1 MDVSV
6 RHAASVQTHAV
17 EYHRRE
23 QLAMLAWRN
32 GGHSLTAE
40 DLFTFVRSPSRVPP
54 AVAALLVLFPWAAFV
69 LRFVESTKSLGD
81 DDVKQMRVGASLC
94 DVLPWN
100 VCHGKRLRLY
110 DLLER
115 LVARVTP
122 PLNNQALSI
131 EPLMSTLR
139 DCSCLLMV
147 DAAFIGCVVR
157 EYDAV
162 ACELRWLAL
171 PTVLQ
176 RKLHFEVYLETHP
189 WLVLC
194 KASLPSA
201 LAALVS
207 LCAPRSLSAALLEN
221 NLLLHSHVQDV
232 RLRLLVQLFEC
243 ASHYVA
249 VGGCEFVRQAA
260 ATLLEGRAEIE
271 CVLPLF
277 ADLLRGAIVV
287 AGRGAAPFIV
297 RPTLEMYG
305 LRQPET
311 TVLFEKEPATWHV
324 GRLSGNPPQFER
336 RTLPNA
342 STPLS
347 LALFQKLRLAGTD
360 GQTSLNQLNSVT
372 TDNLLMLVG
381 GESDRFLNGD
391 AIRDLLHLATRGF
404 NQIVCFEP
412 LAIDTSTERGKEILT
427 AAAESTKAKCAQRD
441 ATRLFVPWNNRSFH
455 WTLLCLDLT
464 AQTAIYLD
472 SLSSVGSRSRRQPS
486 ELHLFCKQFFGEHW
500 TGMIDSLPSPQQPD
514 AHNCGV
520 YMVLNAWHLAR
531 DQPLPREYPPGAQ
544 LRVSLAKCWLNDQ
557 ALTW

>member
-1 MDVSV
+1 
-6 RHAASVQTHAV
+6 
-17 EYHRRE
+17 
-23 QLAMLAWRN
+23 
-32 GGHSLTAE
+32 
-40 DLFTFVRSPSRVPP
+40 
-54 AVAALLVLFPWAAFV
+54 
-69 LRFVESTKSLGD
+69 
-81 DDVKQMRVGASLC
+81 
-94 DVLPWN
+94 
-100 VCHGKRLRLY
+100 
-110 DLLER
+110 
-115 LVARVTP
+115 
-122 PLNNQALSI
+122 
-131 EPLMSTLR
+131 
-139 DCSCLLMV
+139 MV
-147 DAAFIGCVVR
+147 DAAFIGCVVH

-189 WLVLC
+189 WLLLC

-207 LCAPRSLSAALLEN
+207 LCAPRALSAAVIEN
-221 NLLLHSHVQDV
+221 NVLLYQHVQDV

-271 CVLPLF
+271 CLLPLF
-277 ADLLRGAIVV
+277 ADLLRGAVV
-287 AGRGAAPFIV
+287 VLGVGAAPFV
-297 RPTLEMYG
+297 VKPTLQMYG
-305 LRQPET
+305 TRQLET

-347 LALFQKLRLAGTD
+347 LALFQKLRLAGTND
-360 GQTSLNQLNSVT
+360 QTSLNQLNSVT

-381 GESDRFLNGD
+381 GKSDCFLNGD
-391 AIRDLLHLATRGF
+391 AIRDLLWLATRDVDR
-404 NQIVCFEP
+404 IVCFEP
-412 LAIDTSTERGKEILT
+412 LAIDTAAERGEQILT
-427 AAAESTKAKCAQRD
+427 DAVESTKAKCEQRG
-441 ATRLFVPWNNRSFH
+441 AARLFVPWNNRSWH

-464 AQTAIYLD
+464 AQSACYLD
-472 SLSSVGSRSRRQPS
+472 SLSSHSRRQPS
-486 ELHLFCKQFFGEHW
+486 ELRLFCKQFFGEHW
-500 TGMIDSLPSPQQPD
+500 KGMIDSLSSPQQPD
-514 AHNCGV
+514 AYNCGV